1 MQDREIIQEF
11 LVESAENLERLDRE
25 MVELE
30 RRPQD
35 TELLG
40 SIFRTIHTVK
50 GTCGFLG
57 FSRLGAVTHAAE
69 SILGELRSGRMLL
82 DADLT
87 SLILD
92 SVDGIRR
99 MLSAIETGEDEG
111 PVFEQSLL
119 ERLHAAFDQK
129 PQPAVETAAPKAAV
143 KAATPE
149 TTAPAIEAPK
159 AAPVAD
165 NEEAP
170 SPHKESALA
179 DTTLRV
185 DVNLLDRLMNLVGE
199 LVLTRNQVL
208 QYNAAREDGALN
220 AISQRLNL
228 ITSELQERVMK
239 TRMQPI
245 QVVWNKLP
253 RLVRDLAN
261 TLHKEIALDL
271 QGSETELDRT
281 VIEAIRDP
289 LVHMVRN
296 SCDHGIEAPEER
308 ARRGK
313 PACGNLTLRAFH
325 EGGQVH
331 IEIAD
336 DGAGMDPARLRAKA
350 VERGLITPAR
360 AEEISDRAAFN
371 LVFLPGFSTAAAVT
385 SISGR
390 GVGMDVLR
398 TNIERIGGAVDL
410 SSAPGR
416 GTTVH
421 VRIPL
426 TLAII
431 PGLLVKAGGERF
443 VIPQL
448 NLHEL
453 IRLEGD
459 ALRTR
464 IEYVHSTP
472 VFRSRDALLP
482 LIDLNK
488 VLRLP
493 ALRNPEEA
501 SIAIVQAENRRFG
514 LVVDAICDTQE
525 IVVKPLGQQLKE
537 LNCYAGATI
546 MGDGRVALILDVP
559 GVAQRSGI
567 LAAGESSAREAAGG
581 ETGTG
586 EGGERHSLLLCR
598 AGRFARLAI
607 PLARVARLEKISRNL
622 IEQTAEGDVVQY
634 RGTVLPL
641 VPLAGMFGGGSGEDA
656 ELLQVVVVGTGGATA
671 GLVVDEIVDIV
682 DERATCLRAS
692 QSPGLLGSGVVAG
705 KVTAFLD
712 LDAVAGQAGF
722 AGETSIARLREALL
736 GEVPVEV
743 PA

>member
-1 MQDREIIQEF
+1 MQDREIVQEF
-11 LVESAENLERLDRE
+11 LVESAENLDRLDRE

-30 RRPQD
+30 RQPRN

-57 FSRLGAVTHAAE
+57 FDRLGALAHAAE
-69 SILGELRSGRMLL
+69 NILSDLRSERTVL
-82 DADLT
+82 DANLT

-92 SVDGIRR
+92 SVDAIKR
-99 MLSAIETGEDEG
+99 MLSAIESAEDEG
-111 PVFEQSLL
+111 PVFETGLL
-119 ERLHAAFDQK
+119 ERLHNALNGPTDPA
-129 PQPAVETAAPKAAV
+129 AVEPQAVEPPKAEPV
-143 KAATPE
+143 DHEDPG
-149 TTAPAIEAPK
+149 AI
-159 AAPVAD
+159 
-165 NEEAP
+165 
-170 SPHKESALA
+170 HKETSLSESS
-179 DTTLRV
+179 LRV

-208 QYNAAREDGALN
+208 QYNAGRDDGALN

-228 ITSELQERVMK
+228 ITTELQGSVMK

-245 QVVWNKLP
+245 QVIWNKLP

-261 TLHKEIALDL
+261 TLGKEIALDL
-271 QGSETELDRT
+271 EGSETELDRT
-281 VIEAIRDP
+281 VIEAIKDP
-289 LVHMVRN
+289 LTHMVRN
-296 SCDHGIEAPEER
+296 SCDHGIETPAER
-308 ARRGK
+308 VRRGK
-313 PACGNLTLRAFH
+313 PARGSLSLRAYH
-325 EGGQVH
+325 EGGQVN
-331 IEIAD
+331 IEITD

-350 VERGLITPAR
+350 LERGLITPAR
-360 AEEISDRAAFN
+360 ADELSDRAALS

-410 SSAPGR
+410 SSKPGF

-431 PGLLVKAGGERF
+431 PGLLVEAGGERF

-459 ALRTR
+459 ALNTR

-472 VFRSRDALLP
+472 VYRSREALLP
-482 LIDLNK
+482 LIDLSD
-488 VLRLP
+488 VLK
-493 ALRNPEEA
+493 LRSRRSPEEV
-501 SIAIVQAENRRFG
+501 SIAVVQAENRRFG
-514 LVVDAICDTQE
+514 LVVDTICDTQE
-525 IVVKPLGQQLKE
+525 IVVKPMGHQLRK

-546 MGDGRVALILDVP
+546 MGDGRVALILDIP
-559 GVAQRSGI
+559 GIAQRSGI
-567 LAAGESSAREAAGG
+567 LTAGEGSAREASAT
-581 ETGTG
+581 EAVSAQQ
-586 EGGERHSLLLCR
+586 EERHSLLLFR
-598 AGRFARLAI
+598 AGAFPRLAL
-607 PLARVARLEKISRNL
+607 PLARVARLEKIPRSR
-622 IEQTAEGDVVQY
+622 IEATAGGEVVQY

-641 VPLAGMFGGGSGEDA
+641 LPLAQLLGGGGGTDA
-656 ELLQVVVVGTGGATA
+656 DLLQVVVVGSGDAIA

-682 DERATCLRAS
+682 EERATCLRAS
-692 QSPGLLGSGVVAG
+692 DLPGLLGSGVVGG
-705 KVTAFLD
+705 KVTAFVD
-712 LDAVAGQAGF
+712 LDAVASRALGF
-722 AGETSIARLREALL
+722 SSEVSLARLREALL
-736 GEVPVEV
+736 GSVPVEV
-743 PA
+743 TV